1 MHRTVLSVSS
11 ARSHTRSLW
20 RLLAISF
27 LAVGVAAP
35 QADAQTFTW
44 TGNSNNNWK
53 AAANW
58 SPAGGPPNAI
68 DAVAQWNV
76 GTTGITTNVN
86 TPVTVGSILVN
97 QPDNGAANLAIK
109 LSSNNVL
116 TFQSSV
122 GNATFINHLAPG
134 ATIDG
139 TSTVSL
145 TAPIQLN
152 SPLDVT
158 SGFDLASNT
167 AVTFSG
173 GITGNQ
179 TITLGGGG
187 NLQLTAVGN
196 TFTGQ
201 IVVNNGA
208 VRLTDNS
215 LTSAG
220 NVTVNSG
227 GQFQLGSSTVTNW
240 SLGAGSVLYLNGS
253 GKASGVNNQ
262 GAFRFQNNA
271 AASSFDTPISLQSD
285 SAIYVNGNLAGA
297 PPTVGSLT
305 ISRPI
310 AGPGVLTKNGTG
322 VLVLANDNTYGT
334 TAPTSINGGT
344 LILANTLNDGGYA
357 VPGDVT
363 VGSTTNTNPTVLQLG
378 ATGQQLPATA
388 NIRLVASTATPGITG
403 TFNLNSFNQTIGSLN
418 STDGGGLVQN
428 NGITGNATLS
438 IAGATVASSYTGV
451 LQDGAAA
458 GTGTLALAFT
468 GPQSLTLSGASTYT
482 GGTTIS
488 GGALI
493 VNNTT
498 GSATGSGAV
507 TVTNA
512 TLAGT
517 GAIAGPVSL
526 LGATLAPSSGLAAAA
541 TLTLGTTTLDAASA
555 IHYQLGTP
563 GTTGGGVNDLAII
576 NGDLTLAGTFNVAAL
591 SGFGAGIYE
600 LFSYTGTLIDN
611 GLTLGSLPSGF
622 SYSLDEISNPG
633 EVLLKV
639 TSTSTELPGDVNSDG
654 IVNGQ
659 DIALIASNWLATGAG
674 AAGDANHDGIV
685 NGQDIA
691 LVASNWLATSGPGLG
706 FANADGGTLSAVPEP
721 GSMSLL
727 ALGLA
732 SGVFA
737 ARRRRSR

>member
-1 MHRTVLSVSS
+1 VGGLTQ
-11 ARSHTRSLW
+11 
-20 RLLAISF
+20 LA
-27 LAVGVAAP
+27 A
-35 QADAQTFTW
+35 AQTFTW

-58 SPAGGPPNAI
+58 TTAGGPPNAI
-68 DAVAQWNV
+68 DAVAQWNI

-109 LSSNNVL
+109 LSGNNIL

-139 TSTVSL
+139 TSTVSV

-158 SGFDLASNT
+158 SAFDLASNSG
-167 AVTFSG
+167 VTFSG

-179 TITLGGGG
+179 TITLSGGG
-187 NLQLTAVGN
+187 NLQLTTVG
-196 TFTGQ
+196 TAFTGQ
-201 IVVNNGA
+201 IVVNNGG
-208 VRLTDNS
+208 VRLTDDA
-215 LTSAG
+215 LTTAG

-240 SLGAGSVLYLNGS
+240 TLGAGSVLYLNGS
-253 GKASGVNNQ
+253 GKASGANNQ

-271 AASSFDTPISLQSD
+271 ATASFDTPISLQSD
-285 SAIYVNGNLAGA
+285 AAIFVNGALAA
-297 PPTVGSLT
+297 VPPTVGTLT
-305 ISRPI
+305 ISQPI
-310 AGPGVLTKNGTG
+310 IGPGVLTKNGTG
-322 VLVLANDNTYGT
+322 VLVLVNDNTYGT
-334 TAPTSINGGT
+334 TAPTAINGGT
-344 LILANTLNDGGYA
+344 LVLANTFNDGGYA

-363 VGSTTNTNPTVLQLG
+363 VGATTNTNPTVLQLG
-378 ATGQQLPATA
+378 ASGQQLPATA
-388 NIRLVASTATPGITG
+388 NIHLVASTATPGITG
-403 TFNLNSFNQTIGSLN
+403 TFNLNSYSQTIGSLN
-418 STDGGGLVQN
+418 STDGGGIVQN
-428 NGITGNATLS
+428 NSTAGNATLS
-438 IAGATVASSYTGV
+438 INGDTVASSYAGV
-451 LQDGAAA
+451 LQDGTAE

-468 GPQSLTLSGASTYT
+468 GPQSLTLGGASTYS
-482 GGTTIS
+482 GGTTVT
-488 GGALI
+488 GGALT
-493 VNNTT
+493 VNNSA

-507 TVTNA
+507 TVTNG

-517 GAIAGPVSL
+517 GTIAGPVSL
-526 LGATLAPSSGLAAAA
+526 LGATLAPSSGLAVAA
-541 TLTLGTTTLDAASA
+541 TLTLGATTLDAASA

-563 GTTGGGVNDLAII
+563 GTPGGGVNDLAII
-576 NGDLTLAGTFNVAAL
+576 NGDLTLDGTLDVTTLA
-591 SGFGAGIYE
+591 GFGAGVYE
-600 LFSYTGTLIDN
+600 LFSYTGSLFDN

-622 SYSLDEISNPG
+622 NYSLDEVSSPG
-633 EVLLKV
+633 LVLLNV
-639 TSTSTELPGDVNSDG
+639 SSTSVELSGDVNGDG

-659 DIALIASNWLATGAG
+659 DIALIASNWLATGSG

-706 FANADGGTLSAVPEP
+706 FASADATTLSSVPEP
-721 GSMSLL
+721 GSVVLL
-727 ALGLA
+727 ALGLV
-732 SGVFA
+732 SGAFTL
-737 ARRRRSR
+737 RRRRSR